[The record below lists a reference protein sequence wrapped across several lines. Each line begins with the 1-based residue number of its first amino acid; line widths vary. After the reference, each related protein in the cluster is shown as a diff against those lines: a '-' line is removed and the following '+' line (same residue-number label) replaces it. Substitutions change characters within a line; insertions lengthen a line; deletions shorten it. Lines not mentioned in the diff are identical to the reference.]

1 MKISEVMQKE
11 IVSANI
17 EMSVGKVGQLF
28 VSKKIG
34 CAPVLSAEGELMG
47 IVSKS
52 DLIESMAE
60 RGDQG
65 LMAFSDPTV
74 KIWEIM
80 SSNLLKVESDE
91 EVESVARKM
100 RDAHVHRVLVYE
112 GGELVGLATAFDM
125 LEALATH
132 ASAPE

>member
-34 CAPVLSAEGELMG
+34 CAPVLSADGELMG

-52 DLIESMAE
+52 DLIESLAE
-60 RGDQG
+60 RTDQG
-65 LMAFSDPTV
+65 LMTFSDPTI

-80 SSNLLKVESDE
+80 SSKLLKVEADE
-91 EVESVARKM
+91 DVESVARKM
-100 RDAHVHRVLVYE
+100 RDAHVHRVLVYD

-125 LEALATH
+125 LEALADR
-132 ASAPE
+132 ASEPE